1 MITRRAEHDY
11 LIMDTADTPL
21 GKGKRVSPP
30 NSPELQVLVLDGM
43 IDEVEGRREIKLL
56 SMDGSPPKICTV
68 LRSRGDRVVLKA
80 QDAVATD
87 MRRNLRVPVCFD
99 SLLYPISG
107 RWRGCRAARSID
119 LSCGGVAFYGDDGL
133 EVEEKLELVIPVTEQ
148 PVILRC
154 QILRKQELRNGKL
167 LYAVKF
173 VDMCEDEEVT
183 VREAV
188 FSIQLENRP
197 HAAGDDDREEQR

>member
-119 LSCGGVAFYGDDGL
+119 LSCGGVAFRSQPGL
-133 EVEEKLELVIPVTEQ
+133 QVGERVEMVVPTVEEPL
-148 PVILRC
+148 ILRGE
-154 QILRKQELRNGKL
+154 ILRQHDLEEGEIFS
-167 LYAVKF
+167 AMKF
-173 VDMCEDEEVT
+173 LDLCEDEEMLL
-183 VREAV
+183 RETV
-188 FSIQLENRP
+188 FSIQLEGRV
-197 HAAGDDDREEQR
+197 